1 MFPLWLY
8 NTCRTMAGREA
19 RKRLHVEASDYDLPD
34 SQHQR
39 GEIDHILE
47 APPVE
52 YYVEQQ
58 CAPCAEIYKM
68 LTSSVSSIA
77 LIGPR
82 DCGKTTALRKMYWEL
97 KDKNKKVAYVDT
109 KHVDHH

>member
-19 RKRLHVEASDYDLPD
+19 RKRLHVEVSDYDLPD

-58 CAPCAEIYKM
+58 CAPCACLLY
-68 LTSSVSSIA
+68 TSPS
-77 LIGPR
+77 PR
-82 DCGKTTALRKMYWEL
+82 DATLSRMPSSA
-97 KDKNKKVAYVDT
+97 
-109 KHVDHH
+109 